1 MMKKLIVAATLSA
14 LALSLVACAPAA
26 TTPGTTTV
34 ALQRE
39 NDDTITVTGKAGM
52 EATPDIAQVTIGVSS
67 RANTPQAARQDN
79 AQAMNATL
87 DAILALG
94 IEEKDIQTSNMNMYN
109 TYGDYG
115 TVTGYRMSTDLTI
128 TVRDITKAGEVVD
141 AAIAAGSNELGGVKY
156 LVSNRDELY
165 NQALSDAVEL
175 ARQKAED
182 LAAAAGKQVGMVK
195 QITETSDAAT
205 TRRTYDM
212 NADTGGASAE
222 RLKTVIQPGSTS
234 IDAEVQVIFALLEPA
249 VCGTVE

>member
-67 RANTPQAARQDN
+67 RANTP
-79 AQAMNATL
+79 QAMNATL

-212 NADTGGASAE
+212 NADTGGALAE
-222 RLKTVIQPGSTS
+222 GLKTVIQPGSTN

>member
-26 TTPGTTTV
+26 TTTV

-182 LAAAAGKQVGMVK
+182 LAAAAGKQVDRKSV
-195 QITETSDAAT
+195 
-205 TRRTYDM
+205 
-212 NADTGGASAE
+212 
-222 RLKTVIQPGSTS
+222 V
-234 IDAEVQVIFALLEPA
+234 
-249 VCGTVE
+249 

>member
-26 TTPGTTTV
+26 ATPGTTTV
-34 ALQRE
+34 SLQRE

-212 NADTGGASAE
+212 NADTGGALAE
-222 RLKTVIQPGSTS
+222 GLKTVIQPGSTN

-249 VCGTVE
+249 AA